1 MRILD
6 SNLLIYSALP
16 EYAYLRALIKDTESC
31 VSGISKVEVL
41 GFHRLDSKSKQY
53 FENVF
58 FCLHTLPISDSIL
71 ETAVA
76 LRQQRKLSLGDA
88 IIAATAIE
96 YDYELYT
103 RNTADF
109 SAFPQ
114 IKIINP
120 VE

>member
-6 SNLLIYSALP
+6 SNLIIYSALP
-16 EYAYLRALIKDTESC
+16 EYAYLRALIKDPESC
-31 VSGISKVEVL
+31 ISGISKVEVV
-41 GFHRLDSKSKQY
+41 GFHRLDSQSKRY
-53 FENVF
+53 FESVF
-58 FCLHTLPISDSIL
+58 FCLHTLTISDSII
-71 ETAVA
+71 ETAIA
-76 LRQQRKLSLGDA
+76 LRQKRKLSLGDA

-114 IKIINP
+114 IKIVNP
-120 VE
+120 IV